1 MSETVVYGLI
11 VVGLAVSAGALWFIV
26 RLLGE
31 QKARKEENQ
40 RRLEEVARKA
50 QEHRAYLVESLQV
63 IAQTLMNDE
72 MSVIEGSIRCRMLLD
87 NLDPQLCRHDDFVV
101 FSEVYEKTRHIPR
114 LKEWKALKTK
124 QKLPHMQLMDEVEN
138 EHKEAILTAAGKLRQ
153 HPFDRYH

>member
-11 VVGLAVSAGALWFIV
+11 VVGLAVSAAALWFIV
-26 RLLGE
+26 RLLRQ
-31 QKARKEENQ
+31 QKAQKDENQ
-40 RRLEEVARKA
+40 RRLEEVAVKA

-72 MSVIEGSIRCRMLLD
+72 MSVVEGSIRCRMLLD
-87 NLDPQLCRHDDFVV
+87 NLDPQLRQHEDFAV

-124 QKLPHMQLMDEVEN
+124 QKLPHMQLMDKVES
-138 EHKEAILTAAGKLRQ
+138 EHKDAILAAAGKLRQ
-153 HPFDRYH
+153 HPFGRYH